1 MLTDFYTVTDFKNV
15 DTSIQARIKV
25 NAEHKIFLGHFPN
38 QPVVPGVCM
47 MQIVKELV
55 ENETKIK
62 LLLAQADTMKF
73 LAVWIPSINEQIE
86 ASIAYEK
93 KETGI
98 MINGSLFSG
107 DTTFFKIKAFLK
119 IA

>member
-1 MLTDFYTVTDFKNV
+1 M

-25 NAEHKIFLGHFPN
+25 NPEHSIFSGHFPN

-47 MQIVKELV
+47 MQIIKELM
-55 ENETKIK
+55 ESETKLQ
-62 LLLAQADTMKF
+62 LLLTQADTMKF
-73 LAVWIPSINEQIE
+73 LAVWIPSANEQIE

-93 KETGI
+93 KETGFI
-98 MINGSLFSG
+98 INGSLFSG
-107 DTTFFKIKAFLK
+107 ETIFFKIKAFLK